1 MRAASKATDRSAARN
16 ARLISRFLILAAAL
30 LLPSIAS
37 AQGALTGTVRDQSG
51 AVLPGVT
58 VEAASPVL
66 IEKARTAVT
75 DDTGQYRITN
85 LNPGTYSLT
94 FTLSGFNT
102 IKREGI
108 ELSGTATLTI
118 PIDMRVG
125 ALAETITVT
134 GETPVVDVQTTQ
146 RETVLSA
153 DIVAAM
159 PGNRSVGTL
168 LNAVPGLNV
177 NDGALAASPTMTF
190 FAARGGPINEG
201 RMAINGMTIAA
212 PFNGGGV
219 STYILDS
226 INVDEVAVTVAGGL
240 GETDIGGPVM
250 NLVPRS
256 GGNDFR
262 GSAFINNAGDW
273 SRSNNLT
280 PALTAPAPG
289 PNLAEPPGII
299 NSYDGNVSYGG
310 PIKRDRLWF
319 FGSYRSLE
327 TAAAV
332 PGVVLNANAYDASR
346 WDWVADPTVN
356 ARTLQGRK
364 SYIGR
369 FTMQVSAKH
378 RLSYNQEYQRRCE
391 GSTLK
396 LETDNGCN
404 KRGDDWVGLG
414 AGATTPSPE
423 ANPSYFGNLPYHVN
437 QAIWTAPMTNKLLLE
452 AGFTRFM
459 FRGGTTGR
467 PAPDGIM
474 NLIPVTEQSTATN
487 PATGQPFAPRANFVY
502 RGVATANPNYA
513 NPNNWRA
520 SASYITGSHEMKA
533 GYQGS
538 YIRVNNL
545 FLVNEPQLA
554 YRFNQGVPNQ
564 ITFRLPEWHQADRTS
579 TASVY
584 VQDRWTRGRLTLQG
598 ALRYD
603 RAWSFTP
610 AENNGTELTSRFN
623 AAPIS
628 FPRTPG
634 VDSFNDITPRFGAAY
649 DLFGNGK
656 TALKFNL
663 GHYLDSATND
673 SEYTS
678 NSPAARIVRQ
688 ASRSWDDR
696 TFPVGDPRRDNKVVD
711 CDILNFAANG
721 ECALLTG
728 NDANFGGVSGNTTQ
742 VNQAT
747 LHGWNVRQSDWQW
760 GITVQHELIPRL
772 SAEVAYNR
780 RWFLGNKVTDNTL
793 RGPTDYE
800 TFTLTAPQDPRL
812 PGGGGYPLT
821 LAMLKATSPAGAQ
834 NYVTFEEDFGPE
846 RTLYWQGVDFTLNAR
861 LRQGL
866 TLQFGT
872 QTGRSIEDTCEMAQL
887 LDSTAAPVL
896 LTNNSTI
903 KDLRNC
909 RDEDPFQT
917 TIRGLASYTIPKVDV
932 LVSGILRSQPA
943 FERNANWQI
952 PNSFIQSII
961 GRLPPGGTA
970 TSTTTIN
977 VLDNDHRLYA
987 DNRRSQIDMRFAKI
1001 LRFGSRRLDIGVDL
1015 NNLLNTN
1022 YTTTYEDTYQFTTGN
1037 TGQGGTWDN
1046 PTAII
1051 APRFV
1056 RWNLTV
1062 DF

>member
-1 MRAASKATDRSAARN
+1 MRRASKAVVTLMAVV
-16 ARLISRFLILAAAL
+16 
-30 LLPSIAS
+30 LLPSLAF

-58 VEAASPVL
+58 VDASSPAL
-66 IEKARTAVT
+66 IEKVRTAVT
-75 DDTGQYRITN
+75 DGAGQYRVTG

-94 FTLSGFNT
+94 FRLTGFN
-102 IKREGI
+102 IVKREGI

-118 PIDMRVG
+118 PVDMRVG
-125 ALAETITVT
+125 ALEETITVT
-134 GETPVVDVQTTQ
+134 GESPVVDVQTTQ

-153 DIVAAM
+153 DVVAAI

-168 LNAVPGLNV
+168 LNAVPGLTV

-201 RMAINGMTIAA
+201 RMAINGMTVAA

-226 INVDEVAVTVAGGL
+226 VNVDEVSVAVAGGL
-240 GETDIGGPVM
+240 GESDIGGPVM

-256 GGNDFR
+256 GGNQFR

-273 SRSNNLT
+273 SRGNNLT
-280 PALTAPAPG
+280 PELTAPAPG
-289 PNLAEPPGII
+289 PNLAETPGII
-299 NSYDGNVSYGG
+299 NSYDANVSYGG

-332 PGVVLNANAYDASR
+332 PGVVLNANAYNASR
-346 WDWVADPTVN
+346 WDWVADPTVT
-356 ARTLQGRK
+356 ARTLQGRR

-369 FTMQVSAKH
+369 ITMQVSAKH
-378 RLSYNQEYQRRCE
+378 RVSYNQEYQRRCE
-391 GSTLK
+391 GSTLR
-396 LETDNGCN
+396 LESDNGCN
-404 KRGDDWVGLG
+404 TRGADWVGLG

-474 NLIPVTEQSTATN
+474 NMIQVVEQSTAIN
-487 PATGQPFAPRANFVY
+487 PATGLQYAPRANYVY
-502 RGVATANPNYA
+502 RGPSNWNPNYA
-513 NPNNWRA
+513 NPNSWRA
-520 SASYITGSHEMKA
+520 SASYVTGSHEMKV

-538 YIRVNNL
+538 YIRVKNWY
-545 FLVNEPQLA
+545 FVNEPQLA

-564 ITFRLPEWHQADRTS
+564 FTFRLPEWHQSDRTATGS
-579 TASVY
+579 LY
-584 VQDRWTRGRLTLQG
+584 VQDKWTRGRLTLQG

-610 AENNGTELTSRFN
+610 ADHNGTELTSPFN

-628 FPRTPG
+628 FPETPG

-649 DLFGNGK
+649 DVFGNGK

-678 NSPAARIVRQ
+678 NSPAARIVRIGT
-688 ASRSWDDR
+688 RNWDDR
-696 TFPVGDPRRDNKVVD
+696 FYPVGDPRRDNKVID
-711 CDILNFAANG
+711 CNIMNFAANG
-721 ECALLTG
+721 ECPAATG
-728 NDANFGGVSGNTTQ
+728 DTLNFGQVSSNLTQ
-742 VNQAT
+742 VNQET
-747 LHGWNVRQSDWQW
+747 LRGWGVRQHDWQW
-760 GITVQHELIPRL
+760 GITLQQEVIPRL
-772 SAEVAYNR
+772 SMEVAYNR
-780 RWFLGNKVTDNTL
+780 RWFKGTKVTDNTL
-793 RGPTDYE
+793 RGPGDYDQ
-800 TFTLTAPQDPRL
+800 FTITAPSDPRL
-812 PGGGGYPLT
+812 PGGGGYPIT
-821 LAMLKATSPAGAQ
+821 LNLVTQAGSDRGVQ
-834 NYVTFEEDFGPE
+834 NYVTFETDFGPE
-846 RTLYWQGVDFTLNAR
+846 RDSYWDGVDFTLNAR

-866 TLQFGT
+866 ILQIGT
-872 QTGRSIEDTCEMAQL
+872 QTGRSVVDNCETAQVIDGAGL
-887 LDSTAAPVL
+887 
-896 LTNNSTI
+896 I

-909 RDEDPFQT
+909 RDVDPFQT
-917 TIRGLASYTIPKVDV
+917 TIRGLATYTVPKIDV
-932 LVSGILRSQPA
+932 LVSGTVRVQPPL
-943 FERNANWQI
+943 ERVANWAF
-952 PNSFIQSII
+952 PNALIRDAL
-961 GRLPPGGTA
+961 GRLPPGSTA
-970 TSTTTIN
+970 TGTTT
-977 VLDNDHRLYA
+977 VDLLDADHRLFA
-987 DNRRSQIDMRFAKI
+987 DDRRTQIDMRFAKI
-1001 LRFGSRRLDIGVDL
+1001 LRFGSRRVDVGVDL
-1015 NNLLNTN
+1015 SNLLNTN
-1022 YTTTYEDTYQFTTGN
+1022 YTTTYENAYQFSLGN
-1037 TGQGGTWDN
+1037 TAQGGTWDN
-1046 PTAII
+1046 PTAVY

-1056 RWNLTV
+1056 RWNVTV

>member
-1 MRAASKATDRSAARN
+1 MRGASKAVVI
-16 ARLISRFLILAAAL
+16 LLAAVG
-30 LLPSIAS
+30 LPSLAF
-37 AQGALTGTVRDQSG
+37 AQGTLTGTVRDQSG
-51 AVLPGVT
+51 GVLPGAT
-58 VEAASPVL
+58 VEASSPAL
-66 IEKARTAVT
+66 IEKMRTAVT
-75 DDTGQYRITN
+75 DTTGQYRITG
-85 LNPGTYSLT
+85 LNPGTYVLT
-94 FTLSGFNT
+94 FKLSGFNT
-102 IKREGI
+102 VVREGI

-125 ALAETITVT
+125 ALTETVTVT
-134 GETPVVDVQTTQ
+134 GESPVVDVQSTQ

-201 RMAINGMTIAA
+201 RMTINGMTIAA

-226 INVDEVAVTVAGGL
+226 VNVDEISVAVAGGL
-240 GETDIGGPVM
+240 GESDIGGPIM

-256 GGNDFR
+256 GGNNFH

-273 SRSNNLT
+273 SRGNNLT
-280 PALTAPAPG
+280 PELMAPSPG
-289 PNLAEPPGII
+289 PNLRETPGII
-299 NSYDGNVSYGG
+299 NSYDANVSYGG

-332 PGVVLNANAYDASR
+332 PGVVLNANAYNAAR
-346 WDWVADPTVN
+346 WDWVADPTVS

-369 FTMQVSAKH
+369 ITMQVSAKH
-378 RLSYNQEYQRRCE
+378 RVSYNQEYQRRCE

-396 LETDNGCN
+396 PETDAGCN
-404 KRGDDWVGLG
+404 KRGADWVGLG

-474 NLIPVTEQSTATN
+474 NLIPVTEQSTAIN
-487 PATGQPFAPRANFVY
+487 PATNLPYAPRANFVY
-502 RGVATANPNYA
+502 RSVATANPNYA
-513 NPNNWRA
+513 NPNSWRA
-520 SASYITGSHEMKA
+520 SASYVTGAHDMKV
-533 GYQGS
+533 GYQGA

-545 FLVNEPQLA
+545 FLVGEPQLA
-554 YRFNQGVPNQ
+554 YRFNLGVPNQ
-564 ITFRLPEWHQADRTS
+564 FTFRLPEWHQSDRTG
-579 TASVY
+579 TAALY
-584 VQDRWTRGRLTLQG
+584 IQDRWTRRRLTLQG

-610 AENNGTELTSRFN
+610 GDFNGTDLTSRFN
-623 AAPIS
+623 ATPIS
-628 FPRTPG
+628 FPRTAG

-649 DLFGNGK
+649 DVFGNGK

-663 GHYLDSATND
+663 GHYLDAATND

-678 NSPAARIVRQ
+678 NSPAARIVRTGT
-688 ASRSWDDR
+688 RNWDDR
-696 TFPVGDPRRDNKVVD
+696 TFPVGDPRRDNKVID
-711 CDILNFAANG
+711 CDILNPVANG
-721 ECALLTG
+721 ECPAATG
-728 NDANFGGVSGNTTQ
+728 DTLNFGTVSGNITQ

-747 LHGWNVRQSDWQW
+747 LRGWNVRQSDWQW
-760 GITVQHELIPRL
+760 GITLQQEVIPRV
-772 SAEVAYNR
+772 SVEVAYNR
-780 RWFLGNKVTDNTL
+780 RWFLGEKVTDNSL
-793 RGPTDYE
+793 RGPQDYE
-800 TFTLTAPQDPRL
+800 AFTITAPSDPRL
-812 PGGGGYPLT
+812 PGGGGYPIPLNLVT
-821 LAMLKATSPAGAQ
+821 QAGSDRGTR
-834 NYVTFEEDFGPE
+834 NYVTFETDFGAE
-846 RTLYWQGVDFTLNAR
+846 RRSYWDGVDFTLNAR
-861 LRQGL
+861 LRRGL
-866 TLQFGT
+866 TMQLGT
-872 QTGRSIEDTCEMAQL
+872 QTGRSAVDTC
-887 LDSTAAPVL
+887 DTARVIDATTQV
-896 LTNNSTI
+896 TI

-909 RDEDPFQT
+909 RDVDPFQT
-917 TIRGLASYTIPKVDV
+917 TVRGLAAYTIPKVDV
-932 LVSGILRSQPA
+932 LVSGTVRSQPA
-943 FERNANWQI
+943 LERVASWAV
-952 PNSFIQSII
+952 PNTVIQSAV
-961 GRLPPGGTA
+961 GRLPPGATA
-970 TSTTTIN
+970 AGNTTVDI
-977 VLDNDHRLYA
+977 LDSDHRLYS
-987 DNRRSQIDMRFAKI
+987 DNRRAQIDMRFAKI
-1001 LRFGSRRLDIGVDL
+1001 FRFAAKRFDLGVDL
-1015 NNLLNTN
+1015 SNLLNTN
-1022 YTTTYEDTYQFTTGN
+1022 YTTTYENTYQYSVGN
-1037 TGQGGTWDN
+1037 TAQGGTWSN
-1046 PTAII
+1046 PTAIYT
-1051 APRFV
+1051 PRFV